1 MVDIRLTQM
10 TENSGWA
17 AKIGPETLAQVLCY
31 LPKFKD
37 KNLLVGIDTSD
48 DATVYKINEEIAII
62 ETLDFFTPIVD
73 DPYKFGQIA
82 AANSLSDIYAMGGR
96 PLFALNIVCF
106 PTCLS
111 IDILGQILKGGADKV
126 MEAGASIAGGH
137 SIDDKEP
144 KYGLAVTGIVHP
156 DRVLSNATA
165 KIGDILILTKP
176 LGIGILN
183 TAVKGDI
190 ASESNLNDATE
201 TMIYLNKYAIEIASN
216 YKINACTDI
225 TGFGFMGHLYE
236 MVSGS
241 GVSVNIHY
249 DNISVLKDAEGF
261 AKMGIIPQ
269 GAYRNKKYLD
279 GKYIF
284 SDGVEEYKK
293 DILFDPQTSGG
304 LLLSVDKEYADK
316 LFEDLKIINTTCSI
330 VGEITKKRD
339 YYIYAD

>member
-1 MVDIRLTQM
+1 M
-10 TENSGWA
+10 
-17 AKIGPETLAQVLCY
+17 
-31 LPKFKD
+31 
-37 KNLLVGIDTSD
+37 VGIDTSD

-106 PTCLS
+106 PTCLP
-111 IDILGQILKGGADKV
+111 IDILGRILKGGADKV

-156 DRVLSNATA
+156 DRVLSNSTA

-284 SDGVEEYKK
+284 SDGMQEYKK